1 MNKKTTA
8 FFAAGMLFAAAIVA
22 TMVYQ
27 NGRYETLE
35 KAYTALKETSPDIVE
50 VVKEVPIET
59 KLESPFNTPEIIQIA
74 DAIIKLQ
81 PKTTPFIAKFMALHI
96 TRECAE
102 KKLDPDLIT
111 AQLWVESEFNP
122 NALSKMGAIGLGQVR
137 YEVWKKSP
145 QLKDNGVDAKHKLY
159 WIDANIQ
166 SSTDIL
172 KTFLDEAKGDLA
184 KALYRYY
191 CGSTML
197 EKGKAPWQHE
207 YVAKILYYYFKIRDH
222 RLHGIPIEVEEIA
235 AAPVVVEAVL
245 KPATPAA
252 PAKIK

>member
-1 MNKKTTA
+1 MDKKTKA
-8 FFAAGMLFAAAIVA
+8 LVAASFLFAAAIVTA
-22 TMVYQ
+22 IIYQ
-27 NGRYETLE
+27 NDRYETLDR
-35 KAYTALKETSPDIVE
+35 AYTTLKNASPDVVE

-81 PKTTPFIAKFMALHI
+81 PKTTPFVAKFMALHI
-96 TRECAE
+96 VRECEA
-102 KKLDPDLIT
+102 KKLDPDLVT
-111 AQLWVESEFNP
+111 AQYWVESEFNP

-137 YEVWKKSP
+137 YEIWKKTP
-145 QLKDNGVDAKHKLY
+145 QLKDNGVDARHKLY

-172 KTFLDEAKGDLA
+172 KSFLDEAKGDLA

-191 CGSTML
+191 CGSQQL

-222 RLHGIPIEVEEIA
+222 RLHGIPIEVDEIA
-235 AAPVVVEAVL
+235 AAPIVPEAIS
-245 KPATPAA
+245 TPT
-252 PAKIK
+252 KRQ